1 MNIGYG
7 INRRVTDFA
16 KADIDLDGF
25 GGFRVWV
32 DTDEKV
38 RPEFSD
44 MLMSLIEGDA
54 VFVLSLADLGKGF
67 DLAENKRKIE
77 AHGAVV
83 SLVDDA
89 SPPPE
94 PRKPGPKPRWPSIP
108 ADVVKAGA
116 EKWHMPDVFTWQAA
130 IKVFHDAGFTWVT
143 RATLNDNIGT
153 RSAPKSK
160 EGLTDE

>member
-7 INRRVTDFA
+7 INRQVKDFA

-25 GGFRVWV
+25 GDRRIWV
-32 DTDEKV
+32 DTDDKV
-38 RPEFSD
+38 RPQFSD
-44 MLMSLIEGDA
+44 MLMLLRAGD
-54 VFVLSLADLGKGF
+54 VVHVVSMADLGKGF

-94 PRKPGPKPRWPSIP
+94 PRKPGPKPRWPMIP
-108 ADVVKAGA
+108 ADVVKSGA
-116 EKWHMPDVFTWQAA
+116 DKWHSPDIFTWQAA
-130 IKVFHDAGFTWVT
+130 IKEFHDAGFAWVT
-143 RATLNDNIGT
+143 RATLNDNLGT
-153 RSAPKSK
+153 RNAPKQK
-160 EGLTDE
+160 ESLK

>member
-16 KADIDLDGF
+16 KADIDLDRF
-25 GGFRVWV
+25 GGLRVWV

-38 RPEFSD
+38 RPEFSS
-44 MLMSLIEGDA
+44 MLMALIEGDA

-89 SPPPE
+89 SPPPG

-116 EKWHMPDVFTWQAA
+116 DKWHMPDVFTWQAA
-130 IKVFHDAGFTWVT
+130 IKVFHDAGFNWVT

-160 EGLTDE
+160 EPKDV